1 MLAFL
6 YGRFQ
11 GVNAVSYRLLLLYS
25 ARMLSQSVVSIRDPT
40 DCSLPD
46 SSVHGIPQAGILE
59 WVAISS
65 SRASSDPGIELTSL
79 ASPALADK
87 ILYHCASWD
96 VY

>member
-40 DCSLPD
+40 QVLC
-46 SSVHGIPQAGILE
+46 ILE
-59 WVAISS
+59 SEEESKVRGQADFSQAMN
-65 SRASSDPGIELTSL
+65 RNGLASS
-79 ASPALADK
+79 
-87 ILYHCASWD
+87 
-96 VY
+96 